1 MNSMLTVNVDSHHVR
16 FTPDDEVSVVDA
28 VRALSNSDGHWSIW
42 EDSKVEHAE
51 ILRYCQ
57 RYRFQGGTPIP
68 VVNSEGWDMI
78 RTLLLA
84 SLSDSNLP

>member
-1 MNSMLTVNVDSHHVR
+1 MNSILTVNIDSRHVR
-16 FTPDDEVSVVDA
+16 FTPDGRVSVGDVI
-28 VRALSNSDGHWSIW
+28 RELSHSDRPWPIW

-51 ILRYCQ
+51 IVRYCQ

-68 VVNSEGWDMI
+68 VVNSEGWEMV